1 VFAIPGSI
9 HSPFSKGCHRLIK
22 EGAKLVE
29 TAQDVL
35 EELGLAPAG
44 ASARALTG
52 SGPAVDGDAAKV
64 LAALGHDPVDVD
76 LLAERTGLDAS
87 TIAVALVELELAGQV
102 APLPGG
108 AFQRV
113 M

>member
-1 VFAIPGSI
+1 
-9 HSPFSKGCHRLIK
+9 
-22 EGAKLVE
+22 
-29 TAQDVL
+29 VL
-35 EELGLAPAG
+35 EELGLTPAG
-44 ASARALTG
+44 ASARALT
-52 SGPAVDGDAAKV
+52 SSAPVAAGDAARV

-87 TIAVALVELELAGQV
+87 AIAVALVELELAGQV

>member
-1 VFAIPGSI
+1 M
-9 HSPFSKGCHRLIK
+9 
-22 EGAKLVE
+22 
-29 TAQDVL
+29 L

-52 SGPAVDGDAAKV
+52 SAPAADGDAARV

-87 TIAVALVELELAGQV
+87 AIAVALVDLELAGQV